1 MEVNPALDR
10 LVWRY
15 HGRGSREAALEGRKH
30 GRIDDVKPRELCD
43 HDRVGGRKTDDYRRA
58 RNLASQPRQVC
69 FGSIFCFGN
78 IFFFDDIL
86 LMSGREYGV
95 SRKWQ
100 AQTRQA

>member
-1 MEVNPALDR
+1 MAELMMSSRANCVIMTVSAGEKPMSIGAPATKQ
-10 LVWRY
+10 
-15 HGRGSREAALEGRKH
+15 A
-30 GRIDDVKPRELCD
+30 
-43 HDRVGGRKTDDYRRA
+43 
-58 RNLASQPRQVC
+58 NPRQVC

-86 LMSGREYGV
+86 LMSGREYSV

>member
-1 MEVNPALDR
+1 MAELTMSSRANCVIMTVSAGEKPMIIGAPATKQ
-10 LVWRY
+10 
-15 HGRGSREAALEGRKH
+15 A
-30 GRIDDVKPRELCD
+30 
-43 HDRVGGRKTDDYRRA
+43 
-58 RNLASQPRQVC
+58 NPRQV
-69 FGSIFCFGN
+69 CFGN